1 MENELNINSSE
12 PTGFLRRGQRRVAA
26 CESIQTMMPS
36 SVPLKLQWS
45 ALKEMCSVLV
55 YPIKSLSAIS
65 TVVHR
70 ILIANSH
77 FQLRHKL
84 SFKKMKNV
92 SVFGC
97 DFKPLLAYHLKATY
111 SKIKNA
117 FLHLQLN
124 YEQCSIFEQLQHC
137 GQKLLKK
144 VSLFSD
150 LR

>member
-1 MENELNINSSE
+1 MENELNINSE
-12 PTGFLRRGQRRVAA
+12 PNWVFEQRRVAA

-70 ILIANSH
+70 TLIANSH

-97 DFKPLLAYHLKATY
+97 DYFKPQLAYHLKATY

-124 YEQCSIFEQLQHC
+124 YEQCSISEQLNTVD
-137 GQKLLKK
+137 KNYKN
-144 VSLFSD
+144 SLIFSE
-150 LR
+150 LS